1 MKRIKVVLLD
11 DEVNAIKSLRYELS
25 KYKEIHI
32 VHEFDNPH
40 VFLEKEAEIDYHGL
54 FLDIDMPKYEINGI
68 DIAQKINKPF
78 IFVTAHSSKY
88 ANEVNEIRDLGES
101 CVALIPKTTY
111 KKELIENAILKLHK
125 RLNLIQNF
133 VEWNNT
139 TENKSIEIKDIQVIS
154 TKDYSKDNL
163 PNAGRDK
170 FLYRNGKKHVTVLNK
185 NLDECLLDLPPNYF
199 FKVNDSH
206 VVNKSFIQDVNDKDI
221 LINVTVLEDGKVSH
235 KTERIK
241 ISPVTADKFK
251 AFYYTKI

>member
-1 MKRIKVVLLD
+1 MKKIKVVLLD

-25 KYKEIHI
+25 KYKEIQI

-40 VFLEKEAEIDYHGL
+40 HFLEMESGIDYHGL
-54 FLDIDMPKYEINGI
+54 FLDIDMPRFEINGI

-111 KKELIENAILKLHK
+111 KKELMENAITKLHK
-125 RLNLIQNF
+125 RLNHLQNF
-133 VEWNNT
+133 VQWNNT
-139 TENKSIEIKDIQVIS
+139 TDNKTIEIKEIQLIC
-154 TKDYSKDNL
+154 TKDYSQDSL

-170 FLYRNGKKHVTVLNK
+170 FLYRNGKRHITILNK

-199 FKVNDSH
+199 FKINDFH
-206 VVNKSFIQDVNDKDI
+206 IINKSFIQEINNKDVLLKI
-221 LINVTVLEDGKVSH
+221 TALEDGKVNH

-251 AFYYTKI
+251 AFYYSEL

>member
-11 DEVNAIKSLRYELS
+11 DEVNAIKSLRHALS
-25 KYKEIHI
+25 DYKEIHI

-40 VFLEKEAEIDYHGL
+40 SFLEKEAGIDYHGL

-111 KKELIENAILKLHK
+111 KKQLIENAILKLHN

-139 TENKSIEIKDIQVIS
+139 TENRSIEIKTIQVIS
-154 TKDYSKDNL
+154 TRDYSEDKLN
-163 PNAGRDK
+163 NAGRDK
-170 FLYRNGKKHVTVLNK
+170 FLYRNGLKHITILNK
-185 NLDECLLDLPPNYF
+185 SLDECLKDLPANYF
-199 FKVNDSH
+199 FKINDLH
-206 VVNKSFIQDVNDKDI
+206 IVNKTFIQEVNVKDV
-221 LINVTVLEDGKVSH
+221 LIKITVSDDGKTSH

-241 ISPVTADKFK
+241 ISPLTADKFK
-251 AFYYTKI
+251 EFYHSNI